1 MTITYTWDFLKFNA
15 HPTLNSMNNVIYNVE
30 FILNGSDGE
39 GHAAQV
45 FNTVGLSEPDPSNF
59 VEFDQLTPTQIETWV
74 TYALGSN
81 LDTYKAMIASQ
92 IQNQITPASASLAPP
107 WQPSGLVFPE

>member
-45 FNTVGLSEPDPSNF
+45 FNTVGLGEPDPANFIEFSN
-59 VEFDQLTPTQIETWV
+59 LTTSTVISMV
-74 TYALGSN
+74 TDALGNN
-81 LDTYKAMIASQ
+81 LANYQAIINSQ
-92 IQNQITPASASLAPP
+92 IQSQIAPATASLAPP